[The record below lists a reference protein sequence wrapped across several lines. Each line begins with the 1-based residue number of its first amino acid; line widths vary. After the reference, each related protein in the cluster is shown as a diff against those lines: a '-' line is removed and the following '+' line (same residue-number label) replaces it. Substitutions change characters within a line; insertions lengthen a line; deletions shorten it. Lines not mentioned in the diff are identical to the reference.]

1 MKLSY
6 EKIVEKIEKE
16 ETITSSDITAEQLF
30 MLFHDRYIK
39 TIEYG
44 HALYE
49 FNLIPIEDTENK
61 YKYWDYDKI
70 DCISLMQAMIETL
83 IKNKSV
89 YILVQDE
96 PFQVKLE
103 VLETKQ

>member
-1 MKLSY
+1 MTLSY
-6 EKIVEKIEKE
+6 EKIVEKLKNEG
-16 ETITSSDITAEQLF
+16 TIASSDITAEQLL
-30 MLFHDRYIK
+30 MLLHDRYIK
-39 TIEYG
+39 EIEYE
-44 HALYE
+44 HTLYE
-49 FNLIPIEDTENK
+49 FNLMPIEDTKNK

-70 DCISLMQAMIETL
+70 DCISLMRAIIETL

-89 YILVQDE
+89 YILIQDE